1 MELDRYRKI
10 LVGTDGSSL
19 AGPTVTRAARLAVAD
34 DADLIVVC
42 AYTKMPAREAAR
54 EPNLEGLVATLGQV
68 PGSEA
73 ATQAIR
79 DAMKVAHE
87 AGARV
92 TAALLVDAD
101 PVAAI
106 LETARDHRVDAI
118 VLGAIRDTSV
128 VGRLLGNVS
137 SAVVRRAHRDVL
149 VVRPVEGS
157 EEPNVAEDV
166 EIAPTAED

>member
-1 MELDRYRKI
+1 
-10 LVGTDGSSL
+10 
-19 AGPTVTRAARLAVAD
+19 
-34 DADLIVVC
+34 
-42 AYTKMPAREAAR
+42 MPARVAAR

-73 ATQAIR
+73 ATQAVQ

-118 VLGAIRDTSV
+118 VLG
-128 VGRLLGNVS
+128 GR
-137 SAVVRRAHRDVL
+137 APRPPRRARRAPRRGLRGAERGRGRRD
-149 VVRPVEGS
+149 RPDRGGLNDG
-157 EEPNVAEDV
+157 P
-166 EIAPTAED
+166 

>member
-42 AYTKMPAREAAR
+42 AYTKMP
-54 EPNLEGLVATLGQV
+54 
-68 PGSEA
+68 
-73 ATQAIR
+73 
-79 DAMKVAHE
+79 
-87 AGARV
+87 
-92 TAALLVDAD
+92 
-101 PVAAI
+101 
-106 LETARDHRVDAI
+106 ARDHRVDAI

>member
-42 AYTKMPAREAAR
+42 AYTKMLAREAAR
-54 EPNLEGLVATLGQV
+54 EPNLEGSVATLGQV
-68 PGSEA
+68 PGS
-73 ATQAIR
+73 
-79 DAMKVAHE
+79 
-87 AGARV
+87 
-92 TAALLVDAD
+92 
-101 PVAAI
+101 
-106 LETARDHRVDAI
+106 ARDHRVDAT

-166 EIAPTAED
+166 EIAPTSED